1 LYLGGVRLS
10 HYLGFMTLHL
20 LKLSVGVESIADLE
34 ARIAERLKLRR
45 AAKQPAE
52 HVHTTRMV
60 PKRADELLDGG
71 SLFWVIKGQ
80 LCVRQRLIA
89 IRPFTDAQGIGRC
102 DLVLEPRL
110 VPVLPKPF
118 RAFQGWRYLD
128 ADRCPPDLTGDFAG
142 AAEMPE
148 HLRHALRELCLL

>member
-1 LYLGGVRLS
+1 
-10 HYLGFMTLHL
+10 MTLHL
-20 LKLSVGVESIADLE
+20 LKLCVGVETISALE
-34 ARIAERLKLRR
+34 SRIAERLKLLS
-45 AAKQPAE
+45 AAKQPLE

-60 PKRADELLDGG
+60 PKRTDELLDGG
-71 SLFWVIKGQ
+71 SMFWVIKGQ

-102 DLVLEPRL
+102 DLVLEPVL
-110 VPVLPKPF
+110 VPVLPRPF

-128 ADRCPPDLTGDFAG
+128 AESCPPDLAGDFAG

-148 HLRHALRELCLL
+148 HLRYALRELCLL

>member
-1 LYLGGVRLS
+1 
-10 HYLGFMTLHL
+10 MTLHL
-20 LKLSVGVESIADLE
+20 LKLCVGAESIADLE
-34 ARIAERLKLRR
+34 ARIAARLHLQDVAKLPR
-45 AAKQPAE
+45 E

-60 PKRADELLDGG
+60 PKRSDELLDGG

-80 LCVRQRLIA
+80 LCARQRLVA

-102 DLVLEPRL
+102 DLVLEPVV
-110 VPVLPKPF
+110 VPVLPRPF

-128 ADRCPPDLTGDFAG
+128 AESCPPDLDGDLAG
-142 AAEMPE
+142 AAAMPE

>member
-1 LYLGGVRLS
+1 
-10 HYLGFMTLHL
+10 MTLHL
-20 LKLSVGVESIADLE
+20 LKLCVGVETIADLE
-34 ARIAERLKLRR
+34 SRIAGRMKLRS
-45 AAKQPAE
+45 AAKEPLE

-89 IRPFTDAQGIGRC
+89 IRPFTDVQGIGRC
-102 DLVLEPRL
+102 DLVLDPL
-110 VPVLPKPF
+110 TVPVLPRPY

-128 ADRCPPDLTGDFAG
+128 AASCPPDLAGDLAG